1 MPTPQQNLSEPS
13 SGRASP
19 VLRISLKWL
28 LFGFTFLGAGLGL
41 LAKLLLQSPGTFLGV
56 VAFLTTAVP
65 FLLAIGTILRLGYQ
79 GQQRRLRAWGW
90 LLFFM
95 PIVGFAVLL
104 IADRYIGSAPGGIG
118 ILSNTQLINQRLP
131 QQIEAPWVW
140 QELTL
145 RRQSNSLSQ
154 SEVDRAVGKIIAH
167 MKKTKPLGWNSP
179 LHWGGKFLDDAQGA
193 QLISGPV
200 ILDLCDAF
208 YGTAPKIGRLTR
220 LREGE
225 ATLEMSL
232 SFGNPWSKNSGLPA
246 HLLWTVSQVLVDG
259 QPVNIERPRHF
270 GENWNGNYRG
280 AFDAGDHELT
290 FEVECAYVDS
300 NKLNSIR
307 PGANESYL
315 WPKQTRK
322 TWKKTVKTNFKVFAD
337 ADTLV
342 KLATNP
348 RDDPTATGA
357 IQFERLVI
365 SPGRKN
371 RKRGILFVRCSESLA
386 TQLSFDTTV
395 TLGNQTFDLG
405 SFLRVHQE
413 DHLVSS
419 GKKMRFRIDTLDS
432 NATSAEVLLTPN
444 PSHAEGIEGV
454 KKIWG
459 KPILFRK
466 VPVVRLD
473 LKPLVEDSA
482 VDKETDTT
490 EVD

>member
-1 MPTPQQNLSEPS
+1 MPTPQQNLSES
-13 SGRASP
+13 SSSQASP
-19 VLRISLKWL
+19 LLRISLKWL

-79 GQQRRLRAWGW
+79 GQQRRLQAWGW
-90 LLFFM
+90 LLFCM
-95 PIVGFAVLL
+95 PIIGFAVMF
-104 IADRYIGSAPGGIG
+104 IADSYIGSAPGGIG

-131 QQIEAPWVW
+131 QQIEVPWVW
-140 QELTL
+140 RELTR
-145 RRQSNSLSQ
+145 RRQGNSLTQ
-154 SEVDRAVGKIIAH
+154 PEVDRAVGKLIAH

-179 LHWGGKFLDDAQGA
+179 LHGADKFMEDAQGA

-200 ILDLCDAF
+200 ILNLCDAF
-208 YGTAPKIGRLTR
+208 YGTTPKIGRLSR

-225 ATLEMSL
+225 SRLEMSL
-232 SFGNPWSKNSGLPA
+232 SFGNPWSQNSGLPA

-259 QPVNIERPRHF
+259 KPVNIDQPRHF

-280 AFDAGDHELT
+280 VFDAGDHELT

-300 NKLNSIR
+300 NKLSNIR
-307 PGANESYL
+307 SGANESYL

-322 TWKKTVKTNFKVFAD
+322 TWKKTVKTSFKVFAA

-342 KLATNP
+342 KLSTDP
-348 RDDPTATGA
+348 LDDPTATGA
-357 IQFERLVI
+357 IQVEQLVI
-365 SPGRKN
+365 KPGRKN
-371 RKRGILFVRCSESLA
+371 RKQGILFVRCSESLA

-405 SFLRVHQE
+405 NFLRVHQA
-413 DHLVSS
+413 DHSVSS
-419 GKKMRFRIDTLDS
+419 GKKMRFRIETLDS
-432 NATSAEVLLTPN
+432 KSTSADVLLTPN
-444 PSHAEGIEGV
+444 PSHAEGIAGV
-454 KKIWG
+454 GKIWG
-459 KPILFRK
+459 KSILFRK

-473 LKPLVEDSA
+473 LKPLFEDST
-482 VDKETDTT
+482 VDKDTDTT
-490 EVD
+490 EAD

>member
-1 MPTPQQNLSEPS
+1 M
-13 SGRASP
+13 
-19 VLRISLKWL
+19 
-28 LFGFTFLGAGLGL
+28 
-41 LAKLLLQSPGTFLGV
+41 LAKLLFQNPGAFLGV
-56 VAFLTTAVP
+56 VALLTTAVP

-95 PIVGFAVLL
+95 PIIGFVVMF
-104 IADRYIGSAPGGIG
+104 IVDDYIGSAPGGIG

-131 QQIEAPWVW
+131 QQIEEPWVW
-140 QELTL
+140 RELT
-145 RRQSNSLSQ
+145 RRRKSNSLTQ
-154 SEVDRAVGKIIAH
+154 LEVDRAVGKLIAH

-179 LHWGGKFLDDAQGA
+179 LPGSDNFLEDAQGA

-208 YGTAPKIGRLTR
+208 YGATPKIGRLSR

-232 SFGNPWSKNSGLPA
+232 SFGNPWSKISGLPA

-259 QPVNIERPRHF
+259 KPIDIEQPHHH
-270 GENWNGNYRG
+270 GEIWNGNYRG

-290 FEVECAYVDS
+290 FEVECAYVDPNLLS
-300 NKLNSIR
+300 SIR
-307 PGANESYL
+307 SGANESYL

-322 TWKKTVKTNFKVFAD
+322 TWKKRVKTNFKVFAA

-342 KLATNP
+342 KLSTNP
-348 RDDPTATGA
+348 QDDPTATGA

-365 SPGRKN
+365 KPGRKN
-371 RKRGILFVRCSESLA
+371 RKQGILFVRCSESLA

-405 SFLRVHQE
+405 RFLRVHQA
-413 DHLVSS
+413 DHSVSS
-419 GKKMRFRIDTLDS
+419 GEKMRFRIETLDS
-432 NATSAEVLLTPN
+432 KATSAEVLLTPN
-444 PSHAEGIEGV
+444 PSHAEGFEGV
-454 KKIWG
+454 ERIWG

-473 LKPLVEDSA
+473 LKPLAEDSA
-482 VDKETDTT
+482 VDKDTGSSK
-490 EVD
+490 VD